1 MLLVVQEY
9 CGKDPFNEF
18 LNRIKEEK
26 LLMSNDVID
35 VQKIKE
41 IVTDYIIDSDKREF
55 EETVDII
62 AGIKR
67 IIAGNL
73 KGNPRQAKRFLNTYI
88 TKKKLAELYFGT
100 DEGGLDTRVLAKL
113 LVLQKLDGDL
123 FIQLN
128 EWNKKFTTENEDF
141 KAMLESIESG
151 DSENEKYK
159 AWNVPTIINWVKS
172 EPKDLEKI
180 RLDRYFYLT
189 RESLKKA
196 DVDVSTLS
204 SAAKDVLEQ
213 IGRATRGLIDQIMKN
228 MADLNAVDQS
238 GVFGVII
245 PKISKGEIPFYVIR
259 SLFVSFEAFR
269 DKICNSLELYPKK
282 IAVGDISAIKE
293 MRSKDQKR
301 IDNLLAI
308 WEKSEIVDK
317 KSMETIKEKGK

>member
-1 MLLVVQEY
+1 
-9 CGKDPFNEF
+9 
-18 LNRIKEEK
+18 
-26 LLMSNDVID
+26 
-35 VQKIKE
+35 
-41 IVTDYIIDSDKREF
+41 
-55 EETVDII
+55 
-62 AGIKR
+62 
-67 IIAGNL
+67 
-73 KGNPRQAKRFLNTYI
+73 
-88 TKKKLAELYFGT
+88 
-100 DEGGLDTRVLAKL
+100 
-113 LVLQKLDGDL
+113 
-123 FIQLN
+123 
-128 EWNKKFTTENEDF
+128 
-141 KAMLESIESG
+141 MLESIESG